1 MSALADVG
9 GQSVAV
15 YRKLVDSAVVGM
27 VVASALNLSS
37 ELRFAVRFST
47 DMESKLNGF
56 QRLEECVA
64 R

>member
-1 MSALADVG
+1 MSLLVVVYADRLD
-9 GQSVAV
+9 A
-15 YRKLVDSAVVGM
+15 AVVGM

>member
-1 MSALADVG
+1 VSLLVVVYADRLD
-9 GQSVAV
+9 A
-15 YRKLVDSAVVGM
+15 AVVGM